1 MKLVFLNNIFALVLG
16 QSSAKAS
23 RKLNATKVETA
34 AGAASTLLLPL
45 PRPSRGEHEG
55 CIAHKFTYSTAG
67 EQKEN

>member
-1 MKLVFLNNIFALVLG
+1 MKLVFLKNISFVLG

-23 RKLNATKVETA
+23 RKLIATKVKTA
-34 AGAASTLLLPL
+34 TGLASTLVLPW
-45 PRPSRGEHEG
+45 PSRGEHEG